1 MKRLVMVVFAIF
13 ILLFPIKSYASDDE
27 YKSATEYDYPP
38 FSVTEDGQTDGFS
51 VELLKA
57 VADVMG
63 LDITFKID
71 DWATLKEELKNGDL
85 DVLPLVGYTEERDQ
99 YYDFTVPY
107 IIMHGNIF
115 IRKDETQIST
125 EDDLFGKE
133 IIVMNGDNAHEYAVR
148 MGFSDNLILTETYQ
162 EAFEL
167 LASGKHDAILA
178 QSLVGEQLIEQ
189 LNLKNIKAATR
200 IDEDGLTQ
208 IRTNLSGFEQKFCF
222 AVKEGDK
229 ELLAK
234 LNEGLAIVSANG
246 EFDRLYKKWFPF
258 IITDKPDPIEVLKTS
273 LIILAPILLLV
284 LFVGIIVVRR
294 RIKQKTQE
302 LQKSNKA
309 ILDMEAHLRSQQKLE
324 AIGVL
329 ASGVAHEI
337 NNPINGVL
345 NYSQLI
351 HDIAQNKDTSYN
363 ENRESVL
370 SYSSEIINESN
381 RISSIVSNL
390 LQLSRNG
397 SKQFIE
403 CDIEDLI
410 NKILNLVKTIISR
423 DQIEIEVNIDKDLP
437 KIDCRE
443 QELQQVV
450 LNLIVNAKDALNA
463 KYEGYNE
470 DKKIIVTAI
479 KKSLLDNMKGIR
491 ITIEDHGKGIPAEIQ
506 NSIFDPFFTTKSR
519 AEGTGLGLSI
529 SYGIIKEHN
538 GELSFETKIGQ
549 YTKFNIDLPIK
560 HNLK

>member
-1 MKRLVMVVFAIF
+1 MKRLVMVAFAIL
-13 ILLFPIKSYASDDE
+13 ILLFPINSYASDYI

-38 FSVTEDGQTDGFS
+38 FSVTEDGQADGFS
-51 VELLKA
+51 VEILKA
-57 VADVMG
+57 VADVIG
-63 LDITFKID
+63 IDITFKID

-85 DVLPLVGYTEERDQ
+85 DILPLVGYTEERDQ

-115 IRKDETQIST
+115 IRKDETEIST

-178 QSLVGEQLIEQ
+178 QSLVGEQIIEQ
-189 LNLKNIKAATR
+189 LNLKNIKAATH

-246 EFDRLYKKWFPF
+246 EFDRLYRKWFPF
-258 IITDKPDPIEVLKTS
+258 IVNDKPDPIEVLKTS
-273 LIILAPILLLV
+273 AIIVAPALLFV
-284 LFVGIIVVRR
+284 LLVGIIIIRR
-294 RIKQKTQE
+294 RIKQKTEE

-351 HDIAQNKDTSYN
+351 HDIAQNKDNSYN

-370 SYSSEIINESN
+370 SYSGEIINESN

-397 SKQFIE
+397 SKQFVE
-403 CDIEDLI
+403 CNIEDLI
-410 NKILNLVKTIISR
+410 NKILNLVK
-423 DQIEIEVNIDKDLP
+423 NH
-437 KIDCRE
+437 
-443 QELQQVV
+443 
-450 LNLIVNAKDALNA
+450 
-463 KYEGYNE
+463 Y
-470 DKKIIVTAI
+470 
-479 KKSLLDNMKGIR
+479 
-491 ITIEDHGKGIPAEIQ
+491 
-506 NSIFDPFFTTKSR
+506 
-519 AEGTGLGLSI
+519 
-529 SYGIIKEHN
+529 
-538 GELSFETKIGQ
+538 
-549 YTKFNIDLPIK
+549 
-560 HNLK
+560 

>member
-1 MKRLVMVVFAIF
+1 MKRLVMFVFAIF
-13 ILLFPIKSYASDDE
+13 ILALPINAYASDDV

-38 FSVTEDGQTDGFS
+38 FSVTEDGEADGFS
-51 VELLKA
+51 VELLKS

-115 IRKDETQIST
+115 IRKDETEIST

-148 MGFSDNLILTETYQ
+148 MGFSDSLILTETYQ

-189 LNLKNIKAATR
+189 LKLKNIKAATR

-222 AVKEGDK
+222 AVKEDDN

-246 EFDRLYKKWFPF
+246 EFDRLYRKWFPF
-258 IITDKPDPIEVLKTS
+258 IISSKPDPIEVLKTS

-294 RIKQKTQE
+294 RIKQKTEE

-345 NYSQLI
+345 NYGQLI
-351 HDIAQNKDTSYN
+351 YDIAQNKDSSYN

-370 SYSSEIINESN
+370 SYSGEIINESN

-397 SKQFIE
+397 SKRFIE

-410 NKILNLVKTIISR
+410 NKILNLVTTIISR
-423 DQIEIEVNIDKDLP
+423 DQIEIEIKIDKNLP
-437 KIDCRE
+437 KIECRE
-443 QELQQVV
+443 QELQQVI

-463 KYEGYNE
+463 KYEGYHK
-470 DKKIIVTAI
+470 DKKIVVTATEE
-479 KKSLLDNMKGIR
+479 SLLDNVKGIR
-491 ITIEDHGKGIPAEIQ
+491 ITIEDFGNGIPAKIQ

-538 GELSFETKIGQ
+538 GELSFETKEGE
-549 YTKFNIDLPIK
+549 YTKFKIDLPIR
-560 HNLK
+560 